1 MDVSPLQKLL
11 AELKRRRVFRTAAGY
26 GAGAFVVLQVID
38 LLAEGLQLP
47 PAVLTASTVAALGG
61 LPLAVVLSW
70 FFDIRPE
77 GRLAR
82 TQAATPAEIAELLQ
96 EAPARRWSGGLL
108 ALGGVL
114 LLFAGIAT
122 GSGGAWLLSLRNQDE
137 LFAAQTLPLIEQLLV
152 NSEYVDAFELATQV
166 TATSGPEHIS
176 DEVWERIS
184 RRVSVESVPSGAVVH
199 VQPFDP
205 DAPWTE
211 LGQTPL
217 SDVRVP
223 TAILRWRVEL
233 DGFVDGELVAPSN
246 RPELSFSLAAEGS
259 PESTMVRVPGGG
271 VRLYALAGVQA
282 PPASVGDF
290 LLDRFEVTNAEFAQF
305 IEAGGYERE
314 EFWVHEMQDDG
325 TLLTFDEAM
334 SRFVDGTGRSGPAS
348 WQFGTYPDGQ
358 EDHPVGGVSWFEAEA
373 YAAFAGKELPTLYHW
388 YLADNGGSLELMPG
402 FILRLANFEG
412 PAPRATGDAK
422 AIGVSGAYEM
432 AGNMREW
439 TASAT
444 DEGYLSL
451 GGAWTDPSY
460 LYLFPSAR
468 SPLDRDPG
476 NGFRT
481 MKLLEEVDEPRDA
494 WEKLPVAWRDD
505 PRETAPVSD
514 EMYSVFSRFFERE
527 PIALEPTIEEEEQNS
542 SPLWTKQRI
551 SYAAGYGDERLTA
564 LLYLPKSARPPY
576 QTMIFMGGV
585 GSFNQRPS
593 ATEAQLQNWGS
604 VEFMLRG
611 GRAVL
616 FPLWKGAYERA
627 DGYSVLGSLAPAWR
641 EKTVQWVKEL
651 QQSIDY
657 LETRD
662 DIDADKIGYQGASFG
677 AGMSP
682 VFLAMEPRLKTG
694 VLNGA
699 GYFVVSA
706 AIGDFPPDVDPATY
720 APRVTAPVLMMNG
733 RYDAVFPYELS
744 QVPFFEAL
752 GTPESG
758 KKHLTFPSG
767 HSTYGWNTELTA
779 ESIGWLDE
787 LFGEPVR

>member
-1 MDVSPLQKLL
+1 MDVTPLQRLL

-26 GAGAFVVLQVID
+26 GAAAFVVLQVID

-82 TQAATPAEIAELLQ
+82 TQAATPAEIVELLR
-96 EAPARRWSGGLL
+96 EAPARRWSSGLL

-152 NSEYVDAFELATQV
+152 NGEYLDAFDLATQV
-166 TATSGPEHIS
+166 TVTSGPEHIS
-176 DEVWERIS
+176 EELWERMS
-184 RRVSVESVPSGAVVH
+184 RRVSVESTPSGAVVH

-211 LGQTPL
+211 LGHTPV
-217 SDVRVP
+217 SEARVP
-223 TAILRWRVEL
+223 AGILRWRVEL
-233 DGFVDGELVAPSN
+233 DGFVDGEFVGSSN
-246 RPELSFSLAAEGS
+246 QPELSFSLPAEDS
-259 PESTMVRVPGGG
+259 PESTMVYVRGRS
-271 VRLYALAGVQA
+271 VRLYALAGVRA
-282 PPASVGDF
+282 PTVSVGDF

-314 EFWVHEMQDDG
+314 EFWVPEMRDG
-325 TLLTFDEAM
+325 DTRLAFDQAM
-334 SRFVDGTGRSGPAS
+334 LRFVDSTGRAGPAT

-358 EDHPVGGVSWFEAEA
+358 ENHPVGGVSWFEAEA
-373 YAAFAGKELPTLYHW
+373 YAAYAGKELPTLYHW
-388 YLADNGGSLELMPG
+388 YLADNGASLELMPG
-402 FILRLANFEG
+402 LILQRANYG
-412 PAPRATGDAK
+412 GAGPRATGDAT
-422 AIGVSGAYEM
+422 AISVSGAYEM

-439 TASAT
+439 TASVT
-444 DEGYLSL
+444 DEGYISL

-460 LYLFPSAR
+460 LYLIPSKL

-481 MKLLEEVDEPRDA
+481 MKLLEEVEEPHAA
-494 WEKLPVAWRDD
+494 WEPLPVAWQPD
-505 PRETAPVSD
+505 PRNTAPVSD
-514 EMYSVFSRFFERE
+514 DLYSVFTDLFERE
-527 PIALEPTIEEEEQNS
+527 PIALEPTIEEQVDS
-542 SPLWTKQRI
+542 ATHWTKQRI
-551 SYAAGYGDERLTA
+551 TYAAGYGDERLTA
-564 LLYLPKSARPPY
+564 LLYLPKSAQPPY
-576 QTMIFMGGV
+576 QTIIFMGGS

-593 ATEAQLQNWGS
+593 ATEEQLQNWSS
-604 VEFMLRG
+604 VEMMLRG

-662 DIDADKIGYQGASFG
+662 DIDADKIGYRGASFG

-682 VFLAMEPRLKTG
+682 VLLAMEPRLKTG
-694 VLNGA
+694 VLTG
-699 GYFVVSA
+699 GGFFVISA
-706 AIGDFPPDVDPATY
+706 AIAGFPADIDPATY
-720 APRVTAPVLMMNG
+720 APRVTVPVLMMNG
-733 RYDAVFPYELS
+733 RFDAVFPYEFS

-752 GTPESG
+752 GTPESQ

-767 HSTYGWNTELTA
+767 HSSYGWRTELAT
-779 ESIGWLDE
+779 ESIAWLDE